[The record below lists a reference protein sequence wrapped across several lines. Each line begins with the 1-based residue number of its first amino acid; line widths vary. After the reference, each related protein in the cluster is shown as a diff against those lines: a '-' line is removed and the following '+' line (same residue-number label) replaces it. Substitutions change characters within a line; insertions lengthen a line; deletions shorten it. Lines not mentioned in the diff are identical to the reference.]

1 MEQSPKMNLLIS
13 AVAMVGSLLVILYLI
28 LVMPQRTELI
38 ITFGVIALADTY
50 FLVDGI
56 LKKVDDISG
65 ASLDRQSEL
74 VKVEKGIY
82 SVAKREETTNAEKIE
97 MLMSAIE
104 ELKAENARL
113 NDKLIEQQK
122 LFTKVTMKK
131 NQESMNM
138 LINGNDRIAK
148 LIIQLT
154 GNNNAVSTETLEL
167 LGEIHS
173 IMEEKKKEEDLL
185 KSNVRMMPPRA
196 E

>member
-1 MEQSPKMNLLIS
+1 MEQNPKMNLLIS
-13 AVAMVGSLLVILYLI
+13 AVAMMGSLLVILYLI
-28 LVMPQRTELI
+28 LVMPERTELI

-56 LKKVDDISG
+56 LKKIDDISG

-82 SVAKREETTNAEKIE
+82 SVAKREEATNAEKIE

-104 ELKAENARL
+104 KLKEENSRL

-122 LFTKVTMKK
+122 LFTKVSMKK

-154 GNNNAVSTETLEL
+154 GNNNTVSTETIEL
-167 LGEIHS
+167 LNEIHS
-173 IMEEKKKEEDLL
+173 IMEEKKKEEELL
-185 KSNVRMMPPRA
+185 RSNVRMMPPRA